1 MAKSSYIQTNGSRM
15 ARIVSGPG
23 GGLVERVTSWLA
35 SKVCQPTYVC
45 ARVMPLP
52 GWGRLRTKFL
62 PGSRGGKEETSSLH
76 GGWRWWRYLPFA
88 DSYVLQGNYCLEKST
103 HPAKNTNLNPSKKSE
118 ERRRKLSRIFNLLS
132 VAKSAKKQRRFR
144 AVFQGLSLDGRT

>member
-1 MAKSSYIQTNGSRM
+1 MEDGDEDGDIC
-15 ARIVSGPG
+15 P
-23 GGLVERVTSWLA
+23 
-35 SKVCQPTYVC
+35 
-45 ARVMPLP
+45 
-52 GWGRLRTKFL
+52 LRTRMY
-62 PGSRGGKEETSSLH
+62 SKEIIA
-76 GGWRWWRYLPFA
+76 WK
-88 DSYVLQGNYCLEKST
+88 KST